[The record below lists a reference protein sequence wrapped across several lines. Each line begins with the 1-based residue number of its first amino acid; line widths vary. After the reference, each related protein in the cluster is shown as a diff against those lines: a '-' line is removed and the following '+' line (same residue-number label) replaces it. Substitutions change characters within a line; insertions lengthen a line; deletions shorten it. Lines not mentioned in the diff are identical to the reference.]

1 MGCLSIL
8 FTCYIYY
15 AIYVYYTKVAKGGN
29 NHFHYSTFSN
39 KRLVYCNPSSKEV
52 IVMIGRV
59 KNIII
64 ISKKCRYDSWVIIPA
79 SLL

>member
-1 MGCLSIL
+1 MQ
-8 FTCYIYY
+8 FMYI
-15 AIYVYYTKVAKGGN
+15 IPRLPKGGN

-64 ISKKCRYDSWVIIPA
+64 ISKKCRYDNWVIIPA
-79 SLL
+79 SFFKPSLAT